1 MKRTFICYCLLAV
14 CITPAFGEEQAQS
27 MRARLRGL
35 RGHTAPV
42 AQDATAGPA
51 WSTDYSLTPDTGLTS
66 HSAVWDP
73 ATNAMIV
80 FGGIDFG
87 AEATDTNAVL
97 LYTPAAASWTT
108 LIANGALGAP
118 SARDSHTA
126 VYDSANNRMIVFG
139 GFEFSYSGTESV
151 FNDVWVLSNANGQG
165 SPLWTQLNPTGTPP
179 APRFAQTAVYDAANN
194 RMIVF
199 GGLGLDG
206 EQLFSDLWVLTNAN
220 GIGGTPA
227 WIKLT
232 PTGSLT
238 SDVESPSAVYD
249 SVNNIMTLFGGQI
262 SPKPLPRTA
271 CGRSR
276 TPTAWAGRPGGRTS
290 SPRAP
295 LVRQPDAMA
304 TLPFTTRRTTA

>member
-108 LIANGALGAP
+108 LIANGA
-118 SARDSHTA
+118 
-126 VYDSANNRMIVFG
+126 I
-139 GFEFSYSGTESV
+139 SV
-151 FNDVWVLSNANGQG
+151 D
-165 SPLWTQLNPTGTPP
+165 
-179 APRFAQTAVYDAANN
+179 
-194 RMIVF
+194 
-199 GGLGLDG
+199 
-206 EQLFSDLWVLTNAN
+206 TNAN
-220 GIGGTPA
+220 CADWSG
-227 WIKLT
+227 
-232 PTGSLT
+232 
-238 SDVESPSAVYD
+238 
-249 SVNNIMTLFGGQI
+249 
-262 SPKPLPRTA
+262 RTA
-271 CGRSR
+271 R
-276 TPTAWAGRPGGRTS
+276 S
-290 SPRAP
+290 SPLICEASTDRHP
-295 LVRQPDAMA
+295 SNVSRVPDRPSSSQIAA
-304 TLPFTTRRTTA
+304 ELSTRVASRG